1 MSAGISMAGV
11 ARIMPNHPRVHLNA
25 DTYRIIPSH
34 FPPISL
40 FEDVLEP
47 SELDAAYALESL
59 TNDRLQDEAG
69 NILLVEKH
77 DRVVGEGSTPI
88 MAAFTH
94 IGIPS
99 RFTEG
104 DYGVYYAGLQ
114 LETAVTESA
123 FSRARFLAATAQYPQ
138 TITMRCYK
146 CSVDAELV
154 DARLDNA
161 VHNATSFIAGQQLG
175 KQLKHNNE
183 HGTLYRSVRHT
194 GGECVAILRP
204 IALVPPAIQ
213 TAHFQFVWDGKSIT
227 DILTIERFGC

>member
-1 MSAGISMAGV
+1 MAGV
-11 ARIMPNHPRVHLNA
+11 ARMMSNHYPRVHLNA
-25 DTYRIIPSH
+25 DTYRIIASH

-40 FEDVLEP
+40 FADLLES
-47 SELDAAYALESL
+47 SELEAAYALESL

-69 NILLVEKH
+69 SILLVEKH
-77 DRVVGEGSTPI
+77 DCVVGRGSTQI

-104 DYGVYYAGLQ
+104 SYGVYYAGLQ
-114 LETAVTESA
+114 LETAVAESV
-123 FSRARFLAATAQYPQ
+123 FSRARFLAATDQYPQ

-154 DARLDNA
+154 DVRLNDA
-161 VHNATSFIAGQQLG
+161 VHHADSFIDGQQLG
-175 KQLKHNNE
+175 KQLKQNNE
-183 HGTLYRSVRHT
+183 HGILYRSVRHT

-204 IALVPPAIQ
+204 TALVPPAIQ
-213 TAHFQFVWDGKSIT
+213 AAHFQFVWDGKSIT
-227 DILTIERFGC
+227 DVLTVERF